1 VKNVILD
8 TNAYIKFLIG
18 DEKVLCAIAKADT
31 VYMSVIVLGE
41 LYAGFKGGSK
51 EYKNKSMLEK
61 FLQKSTVKIL
71 DITHET
77 SEVFAQIKNTL
88 IIRGTLLPTNDIWI
102 ASNAV
107 ETGSVIVTYDNHFKK
122 ITGIR
127 LWDEL

>member
-1 VKNVILD
+1 VKSVVLD
-8 TNAYIKFLIG
+8 TNAYIKFLTG
-18 DEKVLCAIAKADT
+18 DEKVLGAMGKADT

-51 EYKNKSMLEK
+51 EHKNKLILEK

-77 SEVFAQIKNTL
+77 SEVFGQIKNTL
-88 IIRGTLLPTNDIWI
+88 KTRGTPLPINDIWI